1 MELFKLFGTIAVDNA
16 EANRALDETSSKG
29 QQAES
34 RLSSGFSKIGSA
46 AVKGAATLGGAV
58 VGMVGSLAALVETQ
72 QQNVEN
78 FAKLDGAFE
87 RVGLTAQDASDTYS
101 AFMGLLGDSDQATE
115 ASQDMANL
123 AEAGGDL
130 DSWYRIAAGTMAAFG
145 DALPTEN
152 LIESA

>member
-130 DSWYRIAAGTMAAFG
+130 DSWYRIAGGTMGACG
-145 DALPTEN
+145 DARPTEN